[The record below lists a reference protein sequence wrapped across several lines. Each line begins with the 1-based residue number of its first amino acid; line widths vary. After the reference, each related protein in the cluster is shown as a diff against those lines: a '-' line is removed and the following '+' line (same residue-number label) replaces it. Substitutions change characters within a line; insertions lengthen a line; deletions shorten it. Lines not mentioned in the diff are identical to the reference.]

1 MRRRQI
7 KHILDAGGDGMKSR
21 SRRRVSRRDFLVG
34 VATGAAGTIALGA
47 KGLNPPTGTTPRDVY
62 LVPNFH
68 PASCGWLANFSKE
81 RVYCANSYLD
91 HLDRV
96 ATDPTYKFVLS
107 EVNNMIAIMNF
118 APHRIAEIK
127 QRAEEG
133 RVELV
138 NASFLESTINLS
150 GGEALIKEGVEGL
163 RWQQAVMGVR
173 PRFGWTIDVCG
184 THDQMGQICSGLGL
198 DAMVYTRMNP
208 TGSTIHWAESPD
220 GSRIMA
226 LCPGHYA
233 EFGPVFS
240 TTQPLTPKQLQDL
253 EQQVVQKDK
262 TTPAGAAVLI
272 LGGSGDYNL
281 APKYKK
287 YPREFLRQWKQ
298 TNPQTRMHISTLSEY
313 VDTILPGVRAGK
325 ISLPTM
331 RGGTGYAFDAFWI
344 ENAKVK
350 TWYRLNEHG
359 LQASETLATL
369 ASLKGRY
376 QYPSQELYEAWIQM
390 LLNMDRNTLW
400 GSAGGMV
407 FESDTSWDVRDR
419 MTSVERTNVSVQ
431 AEALRVFTSQ
441 GEAAAVFNP
450 LNWKRN
456 DPFLVQLPEGQSV
469 EGAVCQRAPGGKTLC
484 QIELPSVA
492 VAGLKLVSTPPV
504 ESLRIDLPENIETKY
519 YQARIDPS
527 TGALT
532 SLKLKPSGREVF
544 GSPANVIVVEKPKKQ
559 PSSQGDFMVPRPE
572 RTRLASSSQYK
583 PSIIV
588 TQGPVV
594 TTVEIESDFYGGG
607 PCRRTIR
614 FYQNHPRID
623 FETELT
629 DIPNHTVVVSE
640 FPFADEVAE
649 IRRGIPNG
657 FSHGAWSK
665 PNPNLHGWTKGIV
678 PAVRWTDYSFVQGG
692 AVALLDRGLSGREMN
707 GKTPII
713 YLLNATDKYHGYPN
727 AWLSGAGNHHLTY
740 ALIAREGDWN
750 QSGIP
755 HAAREYNLQPVFLGG
770 TAQVSNQS
778 FIQTSE
784 NLILQAVRREGNE
797 IEMRMIE
804 CLGQA
809 GKAEVTINFPHL
821 RASLTDLVGKRRKA
835 LRGGPTYRF
844 PVRPQQIVTLRLG
857 AGSAVPNI
865 KPIERW
871 DPLVPKS
878 KLKALHT
885 YGSYKGHPPF
895 GD

>member
-1 MRRRQI
+1 
-7 KHILDAGGDGMKSR
+7 MKSR
-21 SRRRVSRRDFLVG
+21 SGRRVSRRDFLEG
-34 VATGAAGTIALGA
+34 FAAGAVGTIAAGA
-47 KGLNPPTGTTPRDVY
+47 RGMNPPNGTPPRDVY

-96 ATDPTYKFVLS
+96 RTDPTYKFVLS

-118 APHRIAEIK
+118 APSRIAEIK
-127 QRAEEG
+127 QRIQED
-133 RVELV
+133 RIELV

-150 GGEALIKEGVEGL
+150 GGEALIREGVEGS
-163 RWQQAVMGVR
+163 RWQQEVMGVR
-173 PRFGWTIDVCG
+173 PRFAWTIDVCG

-233 EFGPVFS
+233 EFGSVFS
-240 TTQPLTPKQLQDL
+240 TRQPLTGKQLKQL
-253 EQQVVQKDK
+253 EAQAVEKTR
-262 TTPAGAAVLI
+262 TTPDGAAVLI

-281 APKYKK
+281 APLYKG

-298 TNPQTRMHISTLSEY
+298 TNPKTGIHISTLSEY
-313 VDTILPGVRAGK
+313 VDTILPGIRSGK
-325 ISLPTM
+325 INIPTM
-331 RGGTGYAFDAFWI
+331 QGGTGYAFDSFWI

-376 QYPSQELYEAWIQM
+376 RYPSQELYEAWIQM

-407 FESDTSWDVRDR
+407 FVSDTSWDVSDR
-419 MTSVERTNVSVQ
+419 MTSVEKTNVRVQ
-431 AEALRVFTSQ
+431 AEAMRTLSSEGQ
-441 GEAAAVFNP
+441 AAAVFNP

-456 DPFLVQLPEGQSV
+456 DPFVVQLPEGQSV
-469 EGAVCQRAPGGKTLC
+469 EGAECQLAPGGKTLC
-484 QIELPSVA
+484 QIELPPVG
-492 VAGLKLVSTPPV
+492 VTGLKLVSSPPT
-504 ESLRIDLPENIETKY
+504 EPRRIDLPESIETKY
-519 YQARIDPS
+519 YRARVDPS
-527 TGALT
+527 TGALI
-532 SLKLKPSGREVF
+532 SLKMKPSGREVL
-544 GSPANVIVVEKPKKQ
+544 GSPANVIVAEKPKIQ
-559 PSSQGDFMVPRPE
+559 RSDQGDFMVPRPE
-572 RTRLASSSQYK
+572 RTRLATSSQYK
-583 PSIIV
+583 PAV
-588 TQGPVV
+588 TVTRGPVA

-623 FETELT
+623 FETELA
-629 DIPNHTVVVSE
+629 DIPNHTVVVAE

-657 FSHGAWSK
+657 FSHGAWNK
-665 PNPNLHGWTKGIV
+665 PNPDLHGWTRGIV
-678 PAVRWTDYSFVQGG
+678 PAVRWTDYSFSQGG
-692 AVALLDRGLSGREMN
+692 GVSLLDRGLSGREIN

-713 YLLNATDKYHGYPN
+713 FLLNATDKYRGYPN
-727 AWLSGAGNHHLTY
+727 AWLSGKGNHHLSY
-740 ALIAREGDWN
+740 ALIARDGDWN

-770 TAQVSNQS
+770 AGRVETQS
-778 FIQTSE
+778 FLQTSE
-784 NLILQAVRREGNE
+784 NLTLQAVRREGKE
-797 IEMRMIE
+797 IEIRMIE
-804 CLGQA
+804 CLGA
-809 GKAEVTINFPHL
+809 PGTAEVTINFPHG
-821 RASLTDLVGKRRKA
+821 RASLTDLVGKRRRT

-844 PVRPQQIVTLRLG
+844 PVRPQQIVTIRLA
-857 AGSAVPNI
+857 AGSAVPSV
-865 KPIERW
+865 KPMERW

-885 YGSYKGHPPF
+885 YGNYKGHPPA

>member
-1 MRRRQI
+1 
-7 KHILDAGGDGMKSR
+7 MKPR

-34 VATGAAGTIALGA
+34 FAAGAVGTIAVGARGA
-47 KGLNPPTGTTPRDVY
+47 KPPNGTPPRDVY

-91 HLDRV
+91 HLTRV
-96 ATDPTYKFVLS
+96 RTDPTYKFVLS

-118 APHRIAEIK
+118 APSRIAETRLRI
-127 QRAEEG
+127 QEG
-133 RVELV
+133 QVELV

-163 RWQQAVMGVR
+163 RWQQEVMGVR
-173 PRFGWTIDVCG
+173 PRFAWTIDVCG

-220 GSRIMA
+220 GLRIMA

-240 TTQPLTPKQLQDL
+240 TRQPLTAKQLKEL
-253 EQQVVQKDK
+253 EAQALEKTR
-262 TTPAGAAVLI
+262 TTPEGAAVLI

-281 APKYKK
+281 APLCKE
-287 YPREFLRQWKQ
+287 YPRKFLRQWKQ
-298 TNPQTRMHISTLSEY
+298 INPQTRIHISTLSEY
-313 VDTILPGVRAGK
+313 VDTILPGARSRK
-325 ISLPTM
+325 ISIPTM
-331 RGGTGYAFDAFWI
+331 RGGTGYTFDSFWI

-376 QYPSQELYEAWIQM
+376 RYPSQELYEAWIQM

-407 FESDTSWDVRDR
+407 FVSDKSWDVRDR
-419 MTSVERTNVSVQ
+419 MTSVERTNVRVQ
-431 AEALRVFTSQ
+431 AEAMRALSSE

-456 DPFLVQLPEGQSV
+456 DPFLLQLPEGQTV
-469 EGAVCQRAPGGKTLC
+469 EGAECQLAPGGKTLC
-484 QIELPSVA
+484 QIELPSVGI
-492 VAGLKLVSTPPV
+492 AGLKLVFSPRAEPHH
-504 ESLRIDLPENIETKY
+504 IDLPESIETTY

-532 SLKLKPSGREVF
+532 SLKVKPSGREF
-544 GSPANVIVVEKPKKQ
+544 LGSPANVIVVEKPKTQ
-559 PSSQGDFMVPRPE
+559 RSDQGDFMVPRPE

-583 PSIIV
+583 PSITV
-588 TQGPVV
+588 TRGPAA

-614 FYQNHPRID
+614 LYQNHPRID
-623 FETELT
+623 FDTELT
-629 DIPNHTVVVSE
+629 NIPNHTVVVAE

-665 PNPNLHGWTKGIV
+665 PNANLHGWTKGIV
-678 PAVRWTDYSFVQGG
+678 PALRWSDYSFSQGG
-692 AVALLDRGLSGREMN
+692 GVALLDRGLSGREIN

-713 YLLNATDKYHGYPN
+713 YLLNATDKYRGYPN
-727 AWLSGAGNHHLTY
+727 SWLSGKGNHHLSY

-770 TAQVSNQS
+770 TGRVAPRS
-778 FIQTSE
+778 FLQTSE
-784 NLILQAVRREGNE
+784 NMILQAVRREGKE
-797 IEMRMIE
+797 IEIRMIE
-804 CLGQA
+804 CLGA
-809 GKAEVTINFPHL
+809 PGMAEATINFPHG

-844 PVRPQQIVTLRLG
+844 PIRAQQIVTIRLA
-857 AGSAVPNI
+857 AGSVIPSV
-865 KPIERW
+865 KPMERW

-885 YGSYKGHPPF
+885 YGNYKGHPPA